1 MSQERHR
8 FYVGVKDCG
17 CITATLVDDSITKP
31 KEIADFAREMQ
42 KTNRRV
48 EHREMTLDE
57 FKDVFK
63 RCKCEPSNALSS
75 AAAVGGRLRRMVSAF
90 FWPALLSMNILPC

>member
-31 KEIADFAREMQ
+31 KDIADFAREMQ

-57 FKDVFK
+57 FNDVFK
-63 RCKCEPSNALSS
+63 RCKCEPSNAKDQAD
-75 AAAVGGRLRRMVSAF
+75 AA
-90 FWPALLSMNILPC
+90 

>member
-31 KEIADFAREMQ
+31 KDIADFAREMQ

-57 FKDVFK
+57 FNDVFK
-63 RCKCEPSNALSS
+63 RCKCEPSNAKVSGAGTAS
-75 AAAVGGRLRRMVSAF
+75 AG
-90 FWPALLSMNILPC
+90 LPGYTAGDNTERPCLN

>member
-31 KEIADFAREMQ
+31 KDIADFAREMQ

-57 FKDVFK
+57 FNDVFK
-63 RCKCEPSNALSS
+63 RCKCEPSNDQHEGPEAS
-75 AAAVGGRLRRMVSAF
+75 AACRRS
-90 FWPALLSMNILPC
+90 LSMRQLGAED